1 MAETRAPSL
10 LIAESV
16 HNERDA
22 AAAAAPIA
30 QTRSPTHRQFVEEL
44 FARYREPLLRY
55 LRGLLARRAD
65 AEDVLQE
72 TYARLLGVDTL
83 DRTPTRARAYVFKIA
98 TNLVNDRFRGRVE
111 HSVADVA
118 ADSALFG
125 AEESPEGIVDFAQGL
140 EIVRRT
146 LLDLKPRCRQVFL
159 LRAAEDLSYE
169 AIADRLGISK
179 RTVEREMKHALDVCQ
194 KRLRRVRT

>member
-1 MAETRAPSL
+1 MAEPRAPSL
-10 LIAESV
+10 VIADAAQSEREAAPATPTAES
-16 HNERDA
+16 
-22 AAAAAPIA
+22 
-30 QTRSPTHRQFVEEL
+30 RSPTHRQFVEEL
-44 FARYREPLLRY
+44 FACYREPLLRY

-72 TYARLLGVDTL
+72 TYARLLCVNEL
-83 DRTPTRARAYVFKIA
+83 DRTPSRARAYVFKIA
-98 TNLVNDRFRGRVE
+98 TNLVNDRFRRRAE
-111 HSVADVA
+111 HSVAA
-118 ADSALFG
+118 ADKAQLFR
-125 AEESPEGIVDFAQGL
+125 AEESPEGIVEFAQGL

-169 AIADRLGISK
+169 AIAARLGISK

-194 KRLRRVRT
+194 KRLRRERP